1 MGTKERYNDKW
12 HMEVPNS
19 DEPFFNVEKGLKISL
34 STVYIMLQNRSHISQ
49 KILCKIMAYKRDNE
63 ASARWGPLMTKVP

>member
-1 MGTKERYNDKW
+1 MGTKEVYNDKW

-19 DEPFFNVEKGLKISL
+19 DEPFFNVQEGLKISL
-34 STVYIMLQNRSHISQ
+34 FTVYIMLQNRSHRP

-63 ASARWGPLMTKVP
+63 ARARWGPQTMRGP